1 MAASTWSDR
10 SCAPGALDA
19 PLPGDNGLAP
29 SAGPEWRV
37 TSFSS
42 NPLLASR
49 RRAVPA
55 ALLLAGL
62 LAGCAGDVKGVLLP
76 VASTV
81 PGTSKVTMLVATTRA
96 PDADA
101 GVLFSGERGKQA
113 FAEITVSLPPAA
125 RRTVGEV
132 QWPSRLPGNPETD
145 FVTLKVDKLDA
156 KTGLA
161 RLHQRVAAVPKRRV
175 MVFVHGFNNRFE
187 DAVYRFAQIV
197 HDSGAEV
204 VPVLFTWPSRG
215 SLFAYGYDRESA
227 NYSRHALESL
237 LQALARDPAV
247 GEVSILA
254 HSMGNWAALE
264 ALTLM
269 AVRNR
274 GIAPKIA
281 NVMLASPDV
290 DVDVFRTQ
298 VEEMQGRKPKFTL
311 FVSQDDRALALSRR
325 LWGSTARLGAID
337 PDIEPYKS
345 ELEAQK
351 ITVLNLT
358 KLKSGDKLNHGKF
371 AESPEV
377 VKLIG
382 TRLISGQPIT
392 DSRVGLGDRLIEA
405 TGSAAAAVGTAAGI
419 VVSAPL
425 AVVDPRSRRDFS
437 GRVEHFGNSLHDAG
451 AAVGDTVTAPFESL
465 GGKQP

>member
-1 MAASTWSDR
+1 MVCAFER
-10 SCAPGALDA
+10 SG
-19 PLPGDNGLAP
+19 
-29 SAGPEWRV
+29 WRV
-37 TSFSS
+37 ASFSS
-42 NPLLASR
+42 NPASAR
-49 RRAVPA
+49 RGRHAVPA

-62 LAGCAGDVKGVLLP
+62 LAGCAGDVKGVLEP
-76 VASTV
+76 VTATV
-81 PGTSKVTMLVATTRA
+81 PGTSKVTMLVATTRS
-96 PDADA
+96 PDPDE
-101 GVLFSGERGKQA
+101 GVLFSGERGKNA
-113 FAEITVSLPPAA
+113 FAEITVSLPPEA

-132 QWPSRLPGNPETD
+132 QWPSRLPGDPATD
-145 FVTLKVDKLDA
+145 FVTLKVDKLA
-156 KTGLA
+156 QPAALA
-161 RLHQRVAAVPKRRV
+161 RLHAAVSRVPKRRV
-175 MVFVHGFNNRFE
+175 MVFIHGFNNRFE

-204 VPVLFTWPSRG
+204 VPILFTWPSRG

-227 NYSRHALESL
+227 NYSRHALENL

-254 HSMGNWAALE
+254 HSMGNWVTLE

-298 VEEMQGRKPKFTL
+298 VKEMEGRRPKFTL
-311 FVSQDDRALALSRR
+311 FVSQDDRALAVSRR
-325 LWGSTARLGAID
+325 IWGSTARLGAID
-337 PDIEPYKS
+337 PEVEPYKS
-345 ELEAQK
+345 ELAADK

-382 TRLISGQPIT
+382 TRLVSGQPIT
-392 DSRVGLGDRLIEA
+392 DSRVGLGDRLIQA
-405 TGSAAAAVGTAAGI
+405 TGTAAAAVGTAAGL
-419 VVSAPL
+419 VVSAPI
-425 AVVDPRSRRDFS
+425 AVIDPHSRDNF
-437 GRVEHFGNSLHDAG
+437 GDRVEELGRSVRHAGEATG
-451 AAVGDTVTAPFESL
+451 AAVTAPLEQV
-465 GGKQP
+465 GRTR

>member
-1 MAASTWSDR
+1 MA
-10 SCAPGALDA
+10 
-19 PLPGDNGLAP
+19 
-29 SAGPEWRV
+29 V
-37 TSFSS
+37 F
-42 NPLLASR
+42 
-49 RRAVPA
+49 
-55 ALLLAGL
+55 
-62 LAGCAGDVKGVLLP
+62 LAGCAGDVKGVLTP
-76 VASTV
+76 VTSTV

-96 PDADA
+96 ADPDA
-101 GVLFSGERGKQA
+101 GVLFSGERGKPS
-113 FAEITVSLPPAA
+113 FVEMTISLPPDSS
-125 RRTVGEV
+125 RKIGEV

-161 RLHQRVAAVPKRRV
+161 RLHERVSRVPKRRV

-197 HDSGAEV
+197 HDSDADV

-227 NYSRHALESL
+227 TYSRNALENL

-247 GEVSILA
+247 GEVSLLA
-254 HSMGNWAALE
+254 HSMGNWVALE
-264 ALTLM
+264 SLTQM

-274 GIAPKIA
+274 GIPPKIA

-290 DVDVFRTQ
+290 DADVFRTQ
-298 VEEMQGRKPKFTL
+298 IAEMTGRRPKFTL
-311 FVSQDDRALALSRR
+311 FVSQDDRALAVSRR
-325 LWGSTARLGAID
+325 VWGNKDRLGAVD
-337 PDIEPYKS
+337 PDVEPYKS
-345 ELEAQK
+345 EFEADK

-358 KLKSGDKLNHGKF
+358 KLRTGDKLNHGKF

-382 TRLISGQPIT
+382 TRLVDGQPIT
-392 DSRVGLGDRLIEA
+392 DSRVGLGERLIEV

-419 VVSAPL
+419 VVTAPI
-425 AVVDPRSRRDFS
+425 AVVDPNARRHLGD
-437 GRVEHFGNSLHDAG
+437 RVEHLGNNIQDTG
-451 AAVGDTVTAPFESL
+451 AAVGDTVTTPFQPQGAPR
-465 GGKQP
+465 

>member
-1 MAASTWSDR
+1 MPISRKDLPTSAA
-10 SCAPGALDA
+10 
-19 PLPGDNGLAP
+19 
-29 SAGPEWRV
+29 
-37 TSFSS
+37 
-42 NPLLASR
+42 R
-49 RRAVPA
+49 RIVA
-55 ALLLAGL
+55 AATVSIFV
-62 LAGCAGDVKGVLLP
+62 AGCAGDVKGVLTP

-96 PDADA
+96 ADPDA
-101 GVLFSGERGKQA
+101 GVLFSGERGKPSYV
-113 FAEITVSLPPAA
+113 EMTISLPPDA
-125 RRTVGEV
+125 RRKVGEV

-161 RLHQRVAAVPKRRV
+161 RLHERVSRVPKRRV

-197 HDSGAEV
+197 HDSDANV

-227 NYSRHALESL
+227 TYSRNALENL
-237 LQALARDPAV
+237 LQELARDPAV
-247 GEVSILA
+247 GEVSLLA
-254 HSMGNWAALE
+254 HSMGNWVALE
-264 ALTLM
+264 SLTQM

-274 GIAPKIA
+274 GIPPKIA

-290 DVDVFRTQ
+290 DADVFRTQ
-298 VEEMQGRKPKFTL
+298 IAEMTGRRPKFTL
-311 FVSQDDRALALSRR
+311 FVSQDDRALAVSRR
-325 LWGSTARLGAID
+325 VWGNKDRLGAVD
-337 PDIEPYKS
+337 PDVEPYKT
-345 ELEAQK
+345 EFEKDK

-358 KLKSGDKLNHGKF
+358 KLRTGDKLNHGKF

-382 TRLISGQPIT
+382 TRLVDGQPIT
-392 DSRVGLGDRLIEA
+392 DSRVGLGDRLIEV

-419 VVSAPL
+419 VVSAPV
-425 AVVDPRSRRDFS
+425 AVVDPQARRNLGDRF
-437 GRVEHFGNSLHDAG
+437 EHLGNNLQDTGS
-451 AAVGDTVTAPFESL
+451 AVGDTVTTPFQNP
-465 GGKQP
+465 GRQP